1 MKIVT
6 HKDNAKGNLHFLYA
20 LQFLFPIMKVNS
32 HKVRTIDLTLA
43 NRLIE

>member
-6 HKDNAKGNLHFLYA
+6 HKGNAKGNLHFLYA
-20 LQFLFPIMKVNS
+20 LQFLPPFMNGISQNVK
-32 HKVRTIDLTLA
+32 TIDLTLA

>member
-6 HKDNAKGNLHFLYA
+6 HNGNAKGTLLFLYA
-20 LQFLFPIMKVNS
+20 LQFLIPFMNGNS
-32 HKVRTIDLTLA
+32 RNVKTIDLTLA